1 MDVEISPACDAGPF
15 QEIGSMTARTRPGAA
30 TIVFV
35 CTIIAIPLN
44 RAWASGE
51 EIPESERQA
60 IAEKFAERLAA
71 GEFEEATENF
81 DETMMRLMGPTTLA
95 ETWEKVAQQ
104 CGEFDGFGPA
114 RHEPGRDH
122 DLYFFPGRWKAIS
135 LEMQVTVTR
144 GGKVTGLFF
153 KPAASSQPYTA
164 PSYVNEGKFTER
176 DLEFG
181 HPDWR
186 LKAKLTVPKGIRRA
200 PGVVL
205 VHGSGPNDMDET
217 IGANRPFRDLAWGL
231 ASRGIV
237 VLRYNKRTHTHGGAM
252 KPGDVNVRAEVV
264 DDAVAALKTLR
275 EQPKVDPKKTFVIG
289 HSLGGCLAPIIAEED
304 GELAGVIVL
313 AGTLR
318 PMEDVVIEQLEYI
331 AGLPGAGQE
340 EAKKILSSTR
350 DELETFR
357 RGAAKEDSRLMGV
370 PMSYW
375 QDLTSHLGDR
385 GATAIRGFDGR
396 VLVMNGG
403 RDYQIKRVDFD
414 LWREVLKGR
423 SDATFQWIPDVN
435 HLFCKGKGMSTPAE
449 YMSTEKHVSSE
460 VVKGVARWIKK
471 GEYARKKLLKK
482 QRVK

>member
-1 MDVEISPACDAGPF
+1 
-15 QEIGSMTARTRPGAA
+15 MTTRIMPGATTILLAFAIVGVPLGAARA
-30 TIVFV
+30 T
-35 CTIIAIPLN
+35 
-44 RAWASGE
+44 GD
-51 EIPESERQA
+51 EIPEYERQA
-60 IAEKFAERLAA
+60 IAEKFAQRLAA
-71 GEFEEATENF
+71 GEFEEATEDF
-81 DETMMRLMGPTTLA
+81 DEPMNRLMGSKTLA
-95 ETWEKVAQQ
+95 ETWRKIADQ
-104 CGEFDGFGPA
+104 CGDFDGFGPA
-114 RHEPGRDH
+114 RHEIVGNRDV
-122 DLYFFPGRWKAIS
+122 YVFPGRWRGIA
-135 LEMQVTVTR
+135 LDMQVTVTS
-144 GGKVTGLFF
+144 GGEVTGLFF
-153 KPAASSQPYTA
+153 KPVASSQPYKA
-164 PSYVNEGKFTER
+164 PSYVSDDKFTER

-186 LKAKLTVPKGIRRA
+186 LKAKLSVPNGSRRA

-217 IGANRPFRDLAWGL
+217 IGPNRPFKDLAWGL

-237 VLRYNKRTHTHGGAM
+237 VLRYNKRTHTYGGAM

-275 EQPKVDPKKTFVIG
+275 EQPEVDPKKTFVIG

-304 GELAGVIVL
+304 GQLAGVIVL

-340 EAKKILSSTR
+340 EAKKILNSTR
-350 DELETFR
+350 DELETYR
-357 RGAAKEDSRLMGV
+357 RGAAKENPTLMGV

-385 GATAIRGFDGR
+385 GASAIRGFEGR
-396 VLVMNGG
+396 VLVLSGG

-423 SDATFQWIPDVN
+423 SKATLQWVPDVN

-449 YMSTEKHVSSE
+449 YMSAEKHVSSD

-471 GEYARKKLLKK
+471 GEYARKKSTIK
-482 QRVK
+482 QRAR

>member
-1 MDVEISPACDAGPF
+1 
-15 QEIGSMTARTRPGAA
+15 MTARIRPGAE
-30 TIVFV
+30 TMVFV
-35 CTIIAIPLN
+35 CTIIAVPFSGS
-44 RAWASGE
+44 WASGE
-51 EIPESERQA
+51 EIPEPERKA

-71 GEFEEATENF
+71 GEFEAATEDF

-95 ETWEKVAQQ
+95 ETWKKVAQQ

-114 RHEPGRDH
+114 RHEPGKDL
-122 DLYFFPGRWKAIS
+122 DLYLFPGRWKAIS
-135 LEMQVTVTR
+135 LEMQVTVTKS
-144 GGKVTGLFF
+144 GKVTGLFF
-153 KPAASSQPYTA
+153 KPAASSQSYTA

-181 HPDWR
+181 LPDWR
-186 LKAKLTVPKGIRRA
+186 LKAKLTVPNGIRRA

-217 IGANRPFRDLAWGL
+217 IGPNRPFKDLAWGL

-237 VLRYNKRTHTHGGAM
+237 VLRYNKRTHTYGGAM

-275 EQPKVDPKKTFVIG
+275 KQPEVDPKKTFVIG

-304 GELAGVIVL
+304 GQLAGVIVL

-318 PMEDVVIEQLEYI
+318 PMEDVVIEQLEYL

-340 EAKKILSSTR
+340 EAKNILNSTR

-357 RGAAKEDSRLMGV
+357 RGAAKENPTLMGV

-385 GATAIRGFDGR
+385 GASAIRGFEGR

-403 RDYQIKRVDFD
+403 RDYQIKRVDFE
-414 LWREVLKGR
+414 LWREVLTGR
-423 SDATFQWIPDVN
+423 SGVTFQWVPDVN
-435 HLFCKGKGMSTPAE
+435 HLFCRGKGMSTPAE

-460 VVKGVARWIKK
+460 VVKGLARWIKK
-471 GEYARKKLLKK
+471 GEYARKKSIKK
-482 QRVK
+482 QRDR